1 MVREISVWSGRDYGI
16 IHMTSESKLYVTS
29 AVALI
34 SLLLWVIKKKRL
46 SAYKIHGPEIS
57 KLSTARKIVNDL

>member
-1 MVREISVWSGRDYGI
+1 
-16 IHMTSESKLYVTS
+16 MTSESKLYVTS